1 MDNKTRSDYEH
12 DIQATAWAL
21 YNIMCKIL
29 EDYSVAD
36 MMLFVSQEKDFPE
49 HHESMVETEMMVD
62 AISQGYGVDSEMVE
76 NDVMVALSA
85 YIPHISKVVGPDE
98 TNSAQVLH

>member
-1 MDNKTRSDYEH
+1 
-12 DIQATAWAL
+12 
-21 YNIMCKIL
+21 
-29 EDYSVAD
+29 
-36 MMLFVSQEKDFPE
+36 
-49 HHESMVETEMMVD
+49 MMVD